1 MNKKGFVVS
10 AILYPLLILFL
21 ALLMGLLSM
30 NSTRKNI
37 LDNMKLEISD
47 NLFESATCDCNVIT
61 STLKKYG
68 QSITD
73 IESKLESLQ
82 TDGTNVTDL
91 STDVTN
97 IKSQIET
104 ITTEINNIKE
114 NYATTTTT
122 SLLDSKI
129 TSLTTTVNSLSSK
142 LTALTTRVTKLEN
155 NQPIILKVGDY
166 VKMTPA
172 STSYTIAAADT
183 GCTTSGYC
191 GNGTDQTINPSELTL
206 WRVIRLNDTGTYDLV
221 SVYTSSTTVE
231 FYGATGYQKL
241 VGTLNK
247 IAAQYTDNKYV
258 VKTRMMGYN
267 GQTEE
272 ITTDLTKANSG
283 TSTTS
288 SSTTAAQ
295 EAKGAGDEWYKTD
308 TDLVRSVLGTVL
320 TYSVNATST
329 LTSYWLA
336 SRYYYYYS
344 STPYLWRCRYVHSSG
359 GIVWYNLYRYESGWS
374 SYSIGNAVR
383 PIITLNSVLYASGSG
398 TISSPYVLK

>member
-1 MNKKGFVVS
+1 
-10 AILYPLLILFL
+10 
-21 ALLMGLLSM
+21 MGLLSM

-47 NLFESATCDCNVIT
+47 SIFESATCDCDAIT

-68 QSITD
+68 QSITN
-73 IESKLESLQ
+73 IESQLDSLQ
-82 TDGTNVTDL
+82 TDITNVTDL

-97 IKSQIET
+97 IKSKIET
-104 ITTEINNIKE
+104 LTTNVNSLTTEINNIKT

-129 TSLTTTVNSLSSK
+129 TTLTTTVNSLSTKLTSLETTVNSLSSK
-142 LTALTTRVTKLEN
+142 LTVLTTRVTTLEY
-155 NQPIILKVGDY
+155 NQPITLKVGDY

-183 GCTTSGYC
+183 GCTISGYC
-191 GNGTDQTINPSELTL
+191 DNGTTQTIKPSELTL

-231 FYGATGYQKL
+231 FYGATGYKKL

-258 VKTRMMGYN
+258 IKTRMMGYN

-272 ITTDLTKANSG
+272 ITTDLIKANSG
-283 TSTTS
+283 TSSTS

-295 EAKGAGDEWYKTD
+295 EAKGSGDDWYTTD
-308 TDLVRSVLGTVL
+308 TTLVKNVFGTL
-320 TYSVNATST
+320 IAYKVNATST
-329 LTSYWLA
+329 AAEYWLA
-336 SRYYYYYS
+336 SRYYSYNGSASYS
-344 STPYLWRCRYVHSSG
+344 WRGRSVDSSG
-359 GIVWYNLYRYESGWS
+359 GISYYNLYYYNSGWI
-374 SYSIGNAVR
+374 SYSPAYAVR
-383 PIITLNSVLYASGSG
+383 PIITLRSALYGYGSG
-398 TISSPYVLK
+398 TSSSPYVLK